1 MLYAVKK
8 IISKRLMCAVAASG
22 LALAPGLSAAQT
34 NDIVVGQVAPLSGV
48 LADTG
53 RDMVLGGQIYF
64 DHINAKG
71 GINGRRIKHVV
82 KDDGYQVEKT
92 VALTQELLDK
102 DQAVALFGYAGTGNV
117 GKLLQDGILAK
128 ANVALV
134 APYTGG
140 EPLRSPF
147 NPYIF
152 HLRAGYADE
161 ARVMVNYF
169 VSNGMK
175 RIAVMYQDDAF
186 GQAGLAGVQTAL
198 KQHGLQAVALGSYPK
213 NTDDVAQ
220 AVKTIAAADPQAIA
234 IISVNKSSAAF
245 IKQYRATGKAPM
257 MFNISVVN
265 AQELARISG
274 PDLVRGV
281 GITQVVPFPFQSV
294 TPVVKEY
301 QELLKQYG
309 PKDAKPSYTSFEEF
323 LGAKVL
329 VEALKRSKTI
339 TRAAIMTSLENLN
352 FDTGGFS
359 VAYGPKNRVGSSFVD
374 ITVIGQG
381 GKLMR

>member
-1 MLYAVKK
+1 MKFHLIVSRSFLC
-8 IISKRLMCAVAASG
+8 IIAAG
-22 LALAPGLSAAQT
+22 VLTLVQRDAIAQT
-34 NDIVVGQVAPLSGV
+34 QDIVVGQVAPLSGV
-48 LADTG
+48 QADTG
-53 RDMVLGGQIYF
+53 RDMVLGAKIYF
-64 DHINAKG
+64 DYINRNG
-71 GINGRRIKHVV
+71 GINGRPIKHVV
-82 KDDGYQVEKT
+82 KDDGYKIEQT
-92 VALTQELLDK
+92 VALTQEMLDK
-102 DQAVALFGYAGTGNV
+102 DNAVVLFGYAGTGNI

-140 EPLRSPF
+140 EALRSPF

-152 HLRAGYADE
+152 HLRAGYAEE

-186 GQAGLAGVQTAL
+186 GKAGLEGVEAAL
-198 KQHGLQAVALGSYPK
+198 KQHGLKAVALGHYPK
-213 NTDDVAQ
+213 NTDDVTQ
-220 AVKTIAAADPQAIA
+220 AVNTIAAVDPQAIA

-245 IKQYRATGKAPM
+245 IKQYRATGKIPM

-274 PDLVRGV
+274 VDAVRGV
-281 GITQVVPFPFQSV
+281 GITQVVPFPFHAV
-294 TPVVKEY
+294 IPAVKEY
-301 QELLKQYG
+301 QELLKTYG

-329 VEALKRSKTI
+329 VAALKRSKTV
-339 TRAAIMTSLENLN
+339 TRAGVMAALEALS
-352 FDTGGFS
+352 FDAGGFE
-359 VAYGPKNRVGSSFVD
+359 VAFGPKNRVGSNFVD
-374 ITVIGQG
+374 ITVIGKD